1 VLVRLEG
8 EGPLYQR
15 LYRGLRGAIL
25 EGRLGAGARLPSSRG
40 LARELGLSRNAVLM
54 AFDQLFAEGYVEG
67 RVGSGTFVAK
77 TLPDA
82 MVTPWTGEPA
92 ARRPTAR
99 PRLSAQARRL
109 LALAPVPPPGGGPSR
124 GLRYDFR
131 YGLPAVEDFPH
142 EVWRRLLARRARAV
156 SLRSLRY
163 GPPEGH
169 GPLREAIADYL
180 RRARGVACAA
190 SQVVVVNGSQ
200 QALDIAARVLVD
212 AGDRVVVEEPCYQGA
227 RQVFQA
233 AGARLAP
240 CPVDASGLDPAR
252 LPAGGSR
259 PRLAYVTPSH
269 QFPTGGVMP
278 LARRLDLLRWAER
291 AGAYLLEDDYD
302 SEYRYEGRPVEAVQ
316 ALDRSGRV
324 LYVGTF
330 SKVLFPSLRIGYLVA
345 PDPLVPALVAAKWL
359 LDRHTPT
366 LEQEVLADFITG
378 GDFERHLRRSRARNA
393 ARRAALLD
401 ALRAELGDVVEVAG
415 ANAGIHLLAWMRGL
429 PRSALPALVR
439 RGAEAGLGLY
449 PVTPYYLRPPNR
461 AGLLMGYASLAEGDL
476 RAGVRLLGE
485 VVRAPAGARDPMTP
499 HRGK

>member
-1 VLVRLEG
+1 MLVRLEG

-15 LYRGLRGAIL
+15 LYRSLRSAIL
-25 EGRLGAGARLPSSRG
+25 EGRLGAGARLPSTRG
-40 LARELGLSRNAVLM
+40 LSRELGLSRNAVLM
-54 AFDQLFAEGYVEG
+54 AFDQLLAEGYVAG
-67 RVGSGTFVAK
+67 RVGSGTFVAR
-77 TLPDA
+77 TLPDE
-82 MVTPWTGEPA
+82 MLTPWAGSAEAPP
-92 ARRPTAR
+92 PTAS
-99 PRLSAQARRL
+99 PRLSAYARRL
-109 LALAPVPPPGGGPSR
+109 IALEPVPPPGAAPGH

-142 EVWRRLLARRARAV
+142 EVWRRLLARRARAA

-169 GPLREAIADYL
+169 APLREAIADYL
-180 RRARGVACAA
+180 RRARGITSAA

-227 RQVFQA
+227 RQVFLA

-252 LPAGGSR
+252 LPAGAPR

-278 LARRLDLLRWAER
+278 LGRRLDLLRWAER
-291 AGAYLLEDDYD
+291 AHAYVLEDDYD

-345 PDPLVPALVAAKWL
+345 PEPLVPALVAAKWL

-366 LEQEVLADFITG
+366 LEQEVLADFIAG

-393 ARRAALLD
+393 ARRAALLQ
-401 ALRAELGDVVEVAG
+401 ALRDELGDAVEVMG

-429 PRSALPALVR
+429 TTSALPALVR
-439 RGAEAGLGLY
+439 RGAESGLGLY
-449 PVTPYYLRPPNR
+449 PVTPYYLRPPRR
-461 AGLLMGYASLAEGDL
+461 AGVLMGYASLAERDL
-476 RAGVRLLGE
+476 RAGVRLFAE
-485 VVRAPAGARDPMTP
+485 VVRASVSRQ
-499 HRGK
+499 